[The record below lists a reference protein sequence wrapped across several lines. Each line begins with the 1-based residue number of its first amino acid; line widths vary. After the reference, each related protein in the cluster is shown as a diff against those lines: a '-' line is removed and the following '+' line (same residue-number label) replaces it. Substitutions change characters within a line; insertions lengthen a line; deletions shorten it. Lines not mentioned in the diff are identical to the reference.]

1 MNNVERGT
9 RRPITQHKDK
19 AWNSFLK
26 ILTILHWIETSFIVY
41 KFTDTMWNLHNT
53 ELYRSWHINHQQ
65 ETLWKQRVNYFHF
78 ALLYQLLSESI
89 VYIVIKEHYANCY
102 CWTSFKK
109 LSWYTVQNCKHSVC
123 TRTCKSLPTF
133 DAKIYFVQIR
143 CYMVT
148 ICRKRNDKI
157 VYEIKK
163 IYRKQ
168 DEDVGGVVSGRS
180 IRVVPTQEP

>member
-1 MNNVERGT
+1 M
-9 RRPITQHKDK
+9 
-19 AWNSFLK
+19 
-26 ILTILHWIETSFIVY
+26 HWIETSFIVY

-53 ELYRSWHINHQQ
+53 ELYRSWHINRQQ

-78 ALLYQLLSESI
+78 ALCQLLSESI
-89 VYIVIKEHYANCY
+89 LYIVIKEHYANCY

-133 DAKIYFVQIR
+133 DAKIYYVQIR
-143 CYMVT
+143 CYMFT

-157 VYEIKK
+157 VYEMKK

>member
-1 MNNVERGT
+1 M
-9 RRPITQHKDK
+9 HC
-19 AWNSFLK
+19 
-26 ILTILHWIETSFIVY
+26 IETSFIVY
-41 KFTDTMWNLHNT
+41 RFTKVPCEIYILQNCTDPDILIVIIKHYEM
-53 ELYRSWHINHQQ
+53 
-65 ETLWKQRVNYFHF
+65 QRVNYFHF
-78 ALLYQLLSESI
+78 ALWQLLSESI

-109 LSWYTVQNCKHSVC
+109 LSWYTVKNCKHSVC

-133 DAKIYFVQIR
+133 DAKIYYVQIR

-163 IYRKQ
+163 YTGNRM
-168 DEDVGGVVSGRS
+168 RM
-180 IRVVPTQEP
+180 